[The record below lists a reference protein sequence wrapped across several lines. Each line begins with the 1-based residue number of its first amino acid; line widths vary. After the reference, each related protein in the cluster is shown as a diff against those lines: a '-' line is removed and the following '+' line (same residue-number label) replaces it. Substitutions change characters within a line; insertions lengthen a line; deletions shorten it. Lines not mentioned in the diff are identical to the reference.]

1 MRFHDR
7 CNYFTFGSGSKQ
19 GDCQWETTF
28 SAECKG
34 FGWQAD
40 AADFYHVQYRSRL
53 PSSMLLRLANQKKN
67 REIQNEDN
75 VIEIE
80 NKGSGGRD
88 GKLTIKAG
96 GILATRQINIP
107 KLFGYADECTGAR
120 LGCQIC
126 VTIDSIGAVV
136 AYRDGHR
143 VKAFGPDYEALRTT
157 TYDRVWIGRGGKD
170 DRPGRGK
177 LFWAGSVKNVRV
189 YDGKLTAEHV
199 AALAREGPVHRFKMD
214 DGRHTAGAPL
224 SDYGRG
230 FPLLTFGSGKE
241 QKH

>member
-1 MRFHDR
+1 MAWIFIPACIALRFHDR

-96 GILATRQINIP
+96 GILATRQITIP
-107 KLFGYADECTGAR
+107 KLFGFADECTGAR

-126 VTIDSIGAVV
+126 ITIDRIGTVARLTTRCGTLVV
-136 AYRDGHR
+136 AGSPHAQTHTRTHCIRISRFVLSSADSDM
-143 VKAFGPDYEALRTT
+143 AALRMVF
-157 TYDRVWIGRGGKD
+157 Y
-170 DRPGRGK
+170 
-177 LFWAGSVKNVRV
+177 L
-189 YDGKLTAEHV
+189 
-199 AALAREGPVHRFKMD
+199 
-214 DGRHTAGAPL
+214 
-224 SDYGRG
+224 
-230 FPLLTFGSGKE
+230 
-241 QKH
+241 

>member
-1 MRFHDR
+1 MSSGAASVCMTVRFDAAGPSFLARKRGHQCRSIHYALKDTPATLDECAELCR
-7 CNYFTFGSGSKQ
+7 GTDLGYDGGKCNYFTFGSGSKQ

-53 PSSMLLRLANQKKN
+53 PSSMLLRLANQMKN

-120 LGCQIC
+120 LGCQPVMI
-126 VTIDSIGAVV
+126 
-136 AYRDGHR
+136 
-143 VKAFGPDYEALRTT
+143 LQRTFV
-157 TYDRVWIGRGGKD
+157 D
-170 DRPGRGK
+170 
-177 LFWAGSVKNVRV
+177 
-189 YDGKLTAEHV
+189 
-199 AALAREGPVHRFKMD
+199 
-214 DGRHTAGAPL
+214 
-224 SDYGRG
+224 
-230 FPLLTFGSGKE
+230 
-241 QKH
+241 